1 MQSGFN
7 KLKTVFIYKM
17 VKTQHLSDKWI
28 KASILGTI
36 WASSEIVLG
45 SFLHNLRI
53 PFSGNIL
60 TAIGIIILISASYK
74 WKEHGLFW
82 RAGVICALLKTLSPS
97 AVIFGPFVAI
107 LSEALLLELSVRLL
121 GRTIPGLIIGSILAM
136 SWNLFYK
143 IFKLILFYGNNII
156 DVYTNLMQYTE
167 QQLGLQF
174 DAVWTPL
181 ILLLI
186 IQILFGLVSALI
198 GIRTGSESV
207 NIETPFTN
215 KYQTDK
221 TQNSFK
227 HNHFSHSINWLVIN
241 TILMIGSLVLIGRIN
256 FAVWVA
262 IEISIAVIW
271 ALRYKRALR
280 QLVRPRIWIYFIVI
294 TMITAFV
301 FTRLQS
307 DSKTITDALLIG
319 VEMNLR
325 AIIMI
330 MGFSVLGT
338 ELYNPKIRD
347 YFARSYF
354 KQLPLA
360 LQLSLESL
368 PMMIANTPD
377 LKTIVKNPTL
387 FVHHI
392 MSFADFRLNEI
403 KIKANFKQK
412 VFIVTGAVGSGKTGC
427 IKNIVENFQQEFIS
441 VSGVYSTRIIKND
454 ITIGYDVVN
463 ISTNKSK
470 RFLRKNGDSFQQ
482 KIGRFYIFDE
492 GLNAGNNELQTINSQ
507 ITVVDEIG
515 RLELSE
521 KGWYNSV
528 EQLIKNSNS
537 HLILTVRDEFVSNII
552 EKFEIQPESIFN
564 LYEEDCTT
572 ISKTIFSLV
581 TT

>member
-1 MQSGFN
+1 
-7 KLKTVFIYKM
+7 M
-17 VKTQHLSDKWI
+17 VNTQQLSDKWI

-45 SFLHNLRI
+45 SFLHNLRV

-74 WKEHGLFW
+74 WKENGLFW

-107 LSEALLLELSVRLL
+107 LSEALLLELSVRVL
-121 GRTIPGLIIGSILAM
+121 GRTIPGLIIGSIMAM

-143 IFKLILFYGNNII
+143 VFKLILFYGNNII
-156 DVYTNLMQYTE
+156 DVYTNLMKYAE
-167 QQLGLQF
+167 QQMGLQF

-198 GIRTGSESV
+198 GIRTGSETV
-207 NIETPFTN
+207 NIQTPFTN

-227 HNHFSHSINWLVIN
+227 HSNFSHSINWLVIN

-256 FAVWVA
+256 FAIWVV
-262 IEISIAVIW
+262 IEISIAIVW

-354 KQLPLA
+354 KQLPVA

-377 LKTIVKNPTL
+377 LKSIVKNPTL

-403 KIKANFKQK
+403 KSKANFEQK
-412 VFIVTGAVGSGKTGC
+412 VFIITGGVGSGKTTC
-427 IKNIVENFQQEFIS
+427 AKSLIENFQQENIS
-441 VSGVYSTRIIKND
+441 VSGVYSSRVIEND
-454 ITIGYDVVN
+454 ITTGYDIVT
-463 ISTNKSK
+463 ISNNKSEI
-470 RFLRKNGDSFQQ
+470 FLRKKGDSSQQ

-492 GLNAGNNELQTINSQ
+492 GLNAGNSELQNSNSQ

-515 RLELSE
+515 RLELSG
-521 KGWYNSV
+521 KGWFNSV
-528 EQLIKNSNS
+528 EQIIEKSEN
-537 HLILTVRDEFVSNII
+537 HLILAVRDEFVSQII
-552 EKFEIQPESIFN
+552 EKFKIQPESIFN
-564 LYEEDCTT
+564 LYEDDCTT
-572 ISKTIFSLV
+572 ISEIISSAL

>member
-1 MQSGFN
+1 
-7 KLKTVFIYKM
+7 M
-17 VKTQHLSDKWI
+17 VKTQQLSDKWI

-45 SFLHNLRI
+45 SFLHNLRV

-107 LSEALLLELSVRLL
+107 ISEALLLELSVRLL

-198 GIRTGSESV
+198 GIRSGSETV
-207 NIETPFTN
+207 NIKTPFTN

-221 TQNSFK
+221 YQNSFK
-227 HNHFSHSINWLVIN
+227 HNHFSHSIKWLIIN
-241 TILMIGSLVLIGRIN
+241 TFLMIGSLVLIGRIN
-256 FAVWVA
+256 FAIWVA
-262 IEISIAVIW
+262 IEISIAVVW

-307 DSKTITDALLIG
+307 DSITITDALLIG

-403 KIKANFKQK
+403 KTKVRFEQK
-412 VFIVTGAVGSGKTGC
+412 VFIITGAVGSGKTTC
-427 IKNIVENFQQEFIS
+427 IKNIIENFQQENIS
-441 VSGVYSTRIIKND
+441 VSGVYSTRIIEND
-454 ITIGYDVVN
+454 NTTGYDVVN
-463 ISTNKSK
+463 ISTNKSVE
-470 RFLRKNGDSFQQ
+470 FLRKEGDSFQQ

-492 GLNAGNNELQTINSQ
+492 GLKTGNDALQNSNSQ
-507 ITVVDEIG
+507 LIIVDEIG
-515 RLELSE
+515 RLELLE
-521 KGWYNSV
+521 KGWFDSV
-528 EQLIKNSNS
+528 EQIIEKSEN
-537 HLILTVRDEFVSNII
+537 HLIMAVREEFVSEII
-552 EKFEIQPESIFN
+552 EKFKIQPEIILNIS
-564 LYEEDCTT
+564 EENCET
-572 ISKTIFSLV
+572 ISKTIFSAM
-581 TT
+581 TI

>member
-1 MQSGFN
+1 
-7 KLKTVFIYKM
+7 M
-17 VKTQHLSDKWI
+17 VNTQQLSDKWI

-74 WKEHGLFW
+74 WKENGLFW

-107 LSEALLLELSVRLL
+107 LSEALLLELSVKLL

-143 IFKLILFYGNNII
+143 VFKMILFYGNNII

-198 GIRTGSESV
+198 GIRTGSETV
-207 NIETPFTN
+207 KIQTTFQN
-215 KYQTDK
+215 KYQTED
-221 TQNSFK
+221 TENSFK
-227 HNHFSHSINWLVIN
+227 HNNFSHSVNWLIIN
-241 TILMIGSLVLIGRIN
+241 VFFMIGSLVLIGRIN
-256 FAVWVA
+256 FAIWVVM
-262 IEISIAVIW
+262 EIVIAVVW

-280 QLVRPRIWIYFIVI
+280 QLVRPRIWIYFIII

-301 FTRLQS
+301 FTRIQS
-307 DSKTITDALLIG
+307 ESKTITDALLIG

-354 KQLPLA
+354 KQLPVA
-360 LQLSLESL
+360 LRLSLESL
-368 PMMIANTPD
+368 PVMIANTPD
-377 LKTIVKNPTL
+377 LKSIVKNPTL

-403 KIKANFKQK
+403 NTKVNFEQKI
-412 VFIVTGAVGSGKTGC
+412 FIITGAVGSGKTTC
-427 IKNIVENFQQEFIS
+427 IENIIEKIRQENIS
-441 VSGVYSTRIIKND
+441 VSGVYSSRIIENNITTGYD
-454 ITIGYDVVN
+454 IITISN
-463 ISTNKSK
+463 NESNK
-470 RFLRKNGDSFQQ
+470 FLRTEGDSFQQ
-482 KIGRFYIFDE
+482 KIGSFYIFDE
-492 GLNAGNNELQTINSQ
+492 GLKTGNDALQNSNSQ
-507 ITVVDEIG
+507 LIIVDEIG
-515 RLELSE
+515 RLEFSE
-521 KGWYNSV
+521 KGWFNSV
-528 EQLIKNSNS
+528 EQIVEKSES
-537 HLILTVRDEFVSNII
+537 HLIMSVRREFVSEII
-552 EKFEIQPESIFN
+552 EKFKLQPESIFN
-564 LYEEDCTT
+564 LSEEDCTT
-572 ISKTIFSLV
+572 ISETIFSAM

>member
-1 MQSGFN
+1 
-7 KLKTVFIYKM
+7 M
-17 VKTQHLSDKWI
+17 VNTQQLSDKWI

-45 SFLHNLRI
+45 SFLHNLRV

-74 WKEHGLFW
+74 WKENGLFW

-107 LSEALLLELSVRLL
+107 LSEALLLELSVRVL
-121 GRTIPGLIIGSILAM
+121 GRTIPGLIIGSIMAM

-143 IFKLILFYGNNII
+143 VFKLILFYGNNII
-156 DVYTNLMQYTE
+156 DVYTNLMKYAE
-167 QQLGLQF
+167 QQMGLQF

-198 GIRTGSESV
+198 GIRTGSETV
-207 NIETPFTN
+207 NIQTPFTN

-227 HNHFSHSINWLVIN
+227 HSNFSHSINWLVIN

-256 FAVWVA
+256 FAIWVV
-262 IEISIAVIW
+262 IEISIAIVW

-354 KQLPLA
+354 KQLPVA

-377 LKTIVKNPTL
+377 LKSIVKNPTL

-403 KIKANFKQK
+403 KSKANFEQK
-412 VFIVTGAVGSGKTGC
+412 VFIITGGVGSGKTTC
-427 IKNIVENFQQEFIS
+427 AKSLIENFQQESIS
-441 VSGVYSTRIIKND
+441 VSGVYSSRVIKNE
-454 ITIGYDVVN
+454 ITTGYDIVT
-463 ISTNKSK
+463 ISNNKSEI
-470 RFLRKNGDSFQQ
+470 FLRKKGDSSQQ

-492 GLNAGNNELQTINSQ
+492 GLNAGNSELQNSNSQ

-515 RLELSE
+515 RLELSG
-521 KGWYNSV
+521 KGWFNSV
-528 EQLIKNSNS
+528 EQIIEKSEN
-537 HLILTVRDEFVSNII
+537 HLILAVRDEFVSQII
-552 EKFEIQPESIFN
+552 EKFKIQPESIFN
-564 LYEEDCTT
+564 LYEDDCTT
-572 ISKTIFSLV
+572 ISEIISSAL

>member
-1 MQSGFN
+1 
-7 KLKTVFIYKM
+7 M
-17 VKTQHLSDKWI
+17 VKTQQLSEKWI

-45 SFLHNLRI
+45 SFLHNLRV

-74 WKEHGLFW
+74 WKENGLFW
-82 RAGVICALLKTLSPS
+82 RAGIICALLKTLSPS

-107 LSEALLLELSVRLL
+107 ISEALLLELSVRLL

-143 IFKLILFYGNNII
+143 VFKLIFYYGNNII
-156 DVYTNLMQYTE
+156 DVYTNLMEYAE
-167 QQLGLQF
+167 QQFGLQF

-181 ILLLI
+181 FLLLI

-198 GIRTGSESV
+198 GIRSGKKTINS
-207 NIETPFTN
+207 NIPFQN
-215 KYQTDK
+215 SYKKDK
-221 TQNSFK
+221 TKSTLKNNNFA
-227 HNHFSHSINWLVIN
+227 HSINWLIVNIFF
-241 TILMIGSLVLIGRIN
+241 MIGSLVLIGRIN
-256 FAVWVA
+256 FAIWVA
-262 IEISIAVIW
+262 LEILIAIVW

-301 FTRLQS
+301 FTRVQS
-307 DSKTITDALLIG
+307 ESKTMMDALLIG

-325 AIIMI
+325 AMIMI

-347 YFARSYF
+347 FFARSYF

-368 PMMIANTPD
+368 PIMIANTPD

-387 FVHHI
+387 FVHQI

-403 KIKANFKQK
+403 KGKANFKQK
-412 VFIVTGAVGSGKTGC
+412 IFIITGGIGSGKTLC
-427 IKNIVENFQQEFIS
+427 IKNTIKKFQQEKIS
-441 VSGVYSTRIIKND
+441 VSGVYSSRIIDNN
-454 ITIGYDVVN
+454 ITTGYDIVT

-470 RFLRKNGDSFQQ
+470 IFLRQKGDSSQQ
-482 KIGRFYIFDE
+482 KIGKFYIFNE
-492 GLNAGNNELQTINSQ
+492 GLNTGNDELQNTKSQ
-507 ITVVDEIG
+507 IKIIDEIG

-521 KGWYNSV
+521 NGWHNSV
-528 EQLIKNSNS
+528 KQIIENSDS
-537 HLILTVRDEFVSNII
+537 HLILSVREEFVSQII
-552 EKFEIQPESIFN
+552 EKFGIEPMFVLNVSNGNCEGF
-564 LYEEDCTT
+564 YERIMT
-572 ISKTIFSLV
+572 V
-581 TT
+581 TN

>member
-1 MQSGFN
+1 
-7 KLKTVFIYKM
+7 M
-17 VKTQHLSDKWI
+17 VKTQQLSDKWI

-45 SFLHNLRI
+45 SFLHNLRV
-53 PFSGNIL
+53 PFSGNVL

-74 WKEHGLFW
+74 WKESGLFW

-107 LSEALLLELSVRLL
+107 LSEAFLLELSVRML
-121 GRTIPGLIIGSILAM
+121 GRTIPGLILGSILAM

-156 DVYTNLMQYTE
+156 DLYTNLMQYAE

-181 ILLLI
+181 GLLLF

-198 GIRTGSESV
+198 GISTGGETV
-207 NIETPFTN
+207 NDKTPFRN
-215 KYQTDK
+215 KYQTENIE
-221 TQNSFK
+221 NSFK
-227 HNHFSHSINWLVIN
+227 QSHFHHSISWLIIN
-241 TILMIGSLVLIGRIN
+241 VVLMIGSLVLIGRIN
-256 FAVWVA
+256 FGIWIVL
-262 IEISIAVIW
+262 EISIAIIW

-280 QLVRPRIWIYFIVI
+280 QLVRPRIWIYFVVI

-354 KQLPLA
+354 KQLPVA

-377 LKTIVKNPTL
+377 LKVIIKNPTL

-392 MSFADFRLNEI
+392 MSFADSRLNEI
-403 KIKANFKQK
+403 KAKENFKQK
-412 VFIVTGAVGSGKTGC
+412 VFIITGEVGGGKTGC
-427 IKNIVENFQQEFIS
+427 IKNIIANFQQENIS
-441 VSGVYSTRIIKND
+441 VSGIYSSRIVEND
-454 ITIGYDVVN
+454 ITIGYDIIN
-463 ISTNKSK
+463 ISTNESTK
-470 RFLRKNGDSFQQ
+470 FLRREGDLTQQ
-482 KIGRFYIFDE
+482 KIGRFYIFNE
-492 GLNAGNNELQTINSQ
+492 GLDAGNNAIKNSDSQ
-507 ITVVDEIG
+507 IIIIDEIG
-515 RLELSE
+515 KLELTE
-521 KGWYNSV
+521 KGWFGAIEQIIENSD
-528 EQLIKNSNS
+528 S
-537 HLILTVRDEFVSNII
+537 HLILVVRNESVNQII
-552 EKFEIQPESIFN
+552 EKFEIK
-564 LYEEDCTT
+564 YEPVLN
-572 ISKTIFSLV
+572 ISNENCKTILEIISS
-581 TT
+581 TIK

>member
-1 MQSGFN
+1 
-7 KLKTVFIYKM
+7 M
-17 VKTQHLSDKWI
+17 VNTQQLSDKWI

-45 SFLHNLRI
+45 SFLHNLRV

-74 WKEHGLFW
+74 WKENGLFW

-107 LSEALLLELSVRLL
+107 LSEALILELSVRVL
-121 GRTIPGLIIGSILAM
+121 GRTIPGLIIGSIMAM

-143 IFKLILFYGNNII
+143 VFKLILFYGNNII
-156 DVYTNLMQYTE
+156 DVYTNLMKYAE
-167 QQLGLQF
+167 QQMGLQF

-198 GIRTGSESV
+198 GIRTGSETV
-207 NIETPFTN
+207 NIQTPFTN

-227 HNHFSHSINWLVIN
+227 HSNFSHSINWLVIN

-256 FAVWVA
+256 FAIWVV
-262 IEISIAVIW
+262 IEISIAIVW

-354 KQLPLA
+354 KQLPVA

-377 LKTIVKNPTL
+377 LKSIVKNPTL

-403 KIKANFKQK
+403 KSKANFEQK
-412 VFIVTGAVGSGKTGC
+412 VFIITGGVGSGKTTC
-427 IKNIVENFQQEFIS
+427 AKSLIENFQQESIS
-441 VSGVYSTRIIKND
+441 VSGVYSSRVIKNE
-454 ITIGYDVVN
+454 ITTGYDIVT
-463 ISTNKSK
+463 ISNNKSEI
-470 RFLRKNGDSFQQ
+470 FLRKKGDSSQQ

-492 GLNAGNNELQTINSQ
+492 GLNAGNSELQNSNSQ

-515 RLELSE
+515 RLELSG
-521 KGWYNSV
+521 KGWFNSV
-528 EQLIKNSNS
+528 EQIIEKSEN
-537 HLILTVRDEFVSNII
+537 HLILAVRDEFVSQII
-552 EKFEIQPESIFN
+552 EKFKIQPESIFN
-564 LYEEDCTT
+564 LYEDDCIT
-572 ISKTIFSLV
+572 ISEIISSAL

>member
-1 MQSGFN
+1 MQ
-7 KLKTVFIYKM
+7 
-17 VKTQHLSDKWI
+17 QLSDKWI

-45 SFLHNLRI
+45 SFLHNLRV

-74 WKEHGLFW
+74 WKENGLFW
-82 RAGVICALLKTLSPS
+82 RAGIICALLKTLSPS

-107 LSEALLLELSVRLL
+107 ISEALLLELSVRLL

-143 IFKLILFYGNNII
+143 VFKLIFYYGNNII
-156 DVYTNLMQYTE
+156 DVYTNLMQYAE

-181 ILLLI
+181 FLLLI
-186 IQILFGLVSALI
+186 IQILFGLISALI
-198 GIRTGSESV
+198 GIRSGKKTV
-207 NIETPFTN
+207 NSNIQFQN
-215 KYQTDK
+215 NYKKDK
-221 TQNSFK
+221 TKSRLKNNNFA
-227 HNHFSHSINWLVIN
+227 HSINWLIVNIFF
-241 TILMIGSLVLIGRIN
+241 MIGSLVLIGRIN
-256 FAVWVA
+256 FTIWVA
-262 IEISIAVIW
+262 LEISIAIVW

-280 QLVRPRIWIYFIVI
+280 QIVRPRIWIYFIVI
-294 TMITAFV
+294 TMLTAFV
-301 FTRLQS
+301 FTRMQS
-307 DSKTITDALLIG
+307 ESKSILDALLIG

-325 AIIMI
+325 AMIMI

-377 LKTIVKNPTL
+377 LKTIIKNPTL
-387 FVHHI
+387 FVHQI

-403 KIKANFKQK
+403 KTKANFKQK
-412 VFIVTGAVGSGKTGC
+412 VFIITGGIGSGKTSC
-427 IKNIVENFQQEFIS
+427 IKNIIENFQQDKIS
-441 VSGVYSTRIIKND
+441 VSGIYSSRIIEND
-454 ITIGYDVVN
+454 ITIGYNVVT

-470 RFLRKNGDSFQQ
+470 IFLRKKGDSSQQ
-482 KIGRFYIFDE
+482 KIGKFYIFNE
-492 GLNAGNNELQTINSQ
+492 GLNTGNDELQNTKSQ
-507 ITVVDEIG
+507 IVFIDEIG
-515 RLELSE
+515 KLELSE
-521 KGWYNSV
+521 NGWYNSV
-528 EQLIKNSNS
+528 KQIIESSNS
-537 HLILTVRDEFVSNII
+537 HLILSVREEFVSQII
-552 EKFEIQPESIFN
+552 EKFGIEPKFILNVSNENYEDIYERIIVILKTN
-564 LYEEDCTT
+564 LQR
-572 ISKTIFSLV
+572 
-581 TT
+581 

>member
-1 MQSGFN
+1 
-7 KLKTVFIYKM
+7 M

-45 SFLHNLRI
+45 SFLHNLRV
-53 PFSGNIL
+53 PFSGNVL

-207 NIETPFTN
+207 NIKTPFTN
-215 KYQTDK
+215 NYQTDK

-227 HNHFSHSINWLVIN
+227 HNNFSHSILWLVIN
-241 TILMIGSLVLIGRIN
+241 TVLMIGSLVLIGHIN
-256 FAVWVA
+256 FAIWVA
-262 IEISIAVIW
+262 IEISIAVAW

-280 QLVRPRIWIYFIVI
+280 QLVRPRIWIYFIII

-392 MSFADFRLNEI
+392 MSFANFRLNEI
-403 KIKANFKQK
+403 KIKAIFKQK
-412 VFIVTGAVGSGKTGC
+412 VFIITGTIGGGKTGC
-427 IKNIVENFQQEFIS
+427 IKNIVENLQQEFIS

-454 ITIGYDVVN
+454 ITTGYDVVA
-463 ISTNKSK
+463 ISTNKSNI
-470 RFLRKNGDSFQQ
+470 FLRKEGDSFQQ

-537 HLILTVRDEFVSNII
+537 HLILAVRDEFVSNII
-552 EKFEIQPESIFN
+552 EKFKIQPEIILNIS
-564 LYEEDCTT
+564 EENCET
-572 ISKTIFSLV
+572 ISKTISSAV

>member
-1 MQSGFN
+1 
-7 KLKTVFIYKM
+7 M
-17 VKTQHLSDKWI
+17 VKTQQLSDKWI

-45 SFLHNLRI
+45 SFLHNLRV
-53 PFSGNIL
+53 PFSGNVL

-74 WKEHGLFW
+74 WKESGIFW

-107 LSEALLLELSVRLL
+107 LSEALLLELSVRVL

-156 DVYTNLMQYTE
+156 DVYTNLMQYAE
-167 QQLGLQF
+167 QQMGLQF

-181 ILLLI
+181 ILLLF

-198 GIRTGSESV
+198 GIRTGSETV
-207 NIETPFTN
+207 NNKTPFQN
-215 KYQTDK
+215 KYK
-221 TQNSFK
+221 TEHTENSFK
-227 HNHFSHSINWLVIN
+227 HSNFSHSINWLIIN
-241 TILMIGSLVLIGRIN
+241 IVLMIGSLVLIGRIN
-256 FAVWVA
+256 FAIWVVL
-262 IEISIAVIW
+262 EISIAIVW

-280 QLVRPRIWIYFIVI
+280 QLVRPRIWIYFLLI

-301 FTRLQS
+301 FTRMQS
-307 DSKTITDALLIG
+307 DSKTITDSLLIG

-325 AIIMI
+325 AIILI

-403 KIKANFKQK
+403 KIKKKFKQQI
-412 VFIVTGAVGSGKTGC
+412 FIIAGEVGSGKTGC
-427 IKNIVENFQQEFIS
+427 IKNLIENFQKKSIS
-441 VSGVYSTRIIKND
+441 VSGVYSSRIMENN
-454 ITIGYDVVN
+454 ITTGYNVVN
-463 ISTNKSK
+463 ISTNKSAK
-470 RFLRKNGDSFQQ
+470 FLRKEGDLSQQ
-482 KIGRFYIFDE
+482 KIGRFYIFNE
-492 GLNAGNNELQTINSQ
+492 GLNAGNIELQNSYSQ
-507 ITVVDEIG
+507 ITIVDEIG
-515 RLELSE
+515 KLELS
-521 KGWYNSV
+521 KNGWYKSV
-528 EQLIKNSNS
+528 KQLIKNSNS
-537 HLILTVRDEFVSNII
+537 HLILTVRDKFVNQII
-552 EKFEIQPESIFN
+552 EKFGIKPVFVLNVPNEN
-564 LYEEDCTT
+564 YEDSYERIITAINKNYNT
-572 ISKTIFSLV
+572 E
-581 TT
+581 

>member
-1 MQSGFN
+1 M
-7 KLKTVFIYKM
+7 YKM
-17 VKTQHLSDKWI
+17 VKTQQLSDKWI

-45 SFLHNLRI
+45 SFLHNLRV
-53 PFSGNIL
+53 PFSGNVL

-74 WKEHGLFW
+74 WKESGIFW

-107 LSEALLLELSVRLL
+107 LSEALLLELSVRVL

-156 DVYTNLMQYTE
+156 DVYTNLMQYAE
-167 QQLGLQF
+167 QQMGLQF

-181 ILLLI
+181 ILLLF

-198 GIRTGSESV
+198 GIRTGGETG
-207 NIETPFTN
+207 NNKTPFQN
-215 KYQTDK
+215 KYK
-221 TQNSFK
+221 TEHTENSFK
-227 HNHFSHSINWLVIN
+227 HSNFSHSTNWLIIN
-241 TILMIGSLVLIGRIN
+241 IVLMIGSLVLIGRMS
-256 FAVWVA
+256 FAIWVVL
-262 IEISIAVIW
+262 EISIAVIW

-280 QLVRPRIWIYFIVI
+280 QIVRPRIWIYFLVI

-301 FTRLQS
+301 FTRMQS

-325 AIIMI
+325 AIILI

-368 PMMIANTPD
+368 PMMIANTPE

-403 KIKANFKQK
+403 KTKANFNQK
-412 VFIVTGAVGSGKTGC
+412 IFIITGEVGSGKTGC
-427 IKNIVENFQQEFIS
+427 IKNLIENFQKENIS
-441 VSGVYSTRIIKND
+441 VSGIYSSRIMEND
-454 ITIGYDVVN
+454 ITTGYDVVN
-463 ISTNKSK
+463 ISTNKSAK
-470 RFLRKNGDSFQQ
+470 FLRKEGDLSQQ
-482 KIGRFYIFDE
+482 KIGRFYIFNE
-492 GLNAGNNELQTINSQ
+492 GIKAGNEELQNSNAQ
-507 ITVVDEIG
+507 IKIVDEIG

-521 KGWYNSV
+521 KGWFNSV
-528 EQLIKNSNS
+528 EQIVEKSES
-537 HLILTVRDEFVSNII
+537 HFILAVRKEFVNQII
-552 EKFEIQPESIFN
+552 EKFKLQPELILDIS
-564 LYEEDCTT
+564 EENCKT
-572 ISKTIFSLV
+572 ISETIFSAM
-581 TT
+581 TI